1 MTDLVEFLRARLDED
16 EQTAT
21 AATSATF
28 GEDPT
33 WTSKDDGTGEQTHGY
48 VMADHTAICGHDG
61 DDVLLP
67 VADHI
72 ARHDPARVLRE
83 VEAKRRILTAIDGV
97 FEWGERARESDMD
110 EEYHQAVAVEAV
122 LVGLA
127 MGLAAVYSDHPDY
140 QQEWAIPA
148 DGLIHGHRV
157 G

>member
-83 VEAKRRILTAIDGV
+83 VEAKRQLLTRYEVHRDAAFPDYEGGYASAMDDALAI
-97 FEWGERARESDMD
+97 
-110 EEYHQAVAVEAV
+110 
-122 LVGLA
+122 
-127 MGLAAVYSDHPDY
+127 LAAVHSDHPDY
-140 QQEWAIPA
+140 QQEWAT
-148 DGLIHGHRV
+148 G
-157 G
+157 

>member
-83 VEAKRRILTAIDGV
+83 VEAKRRILDLA
-97 FEWGERARESDMD
+97 GEISRSGAEFAEQDYRTLTRS
-110 EEYHQAVAVEAV
+110 
-122 LVGLA
+122 
-127 MGLAAVYSDHPDY
+127 LAAVYSDHPDY
-140 QQEWAIPA
+140 QQEWAM
-148 DGLIHGHRV
+148 G
-157 G
+157 

>member
-1 MTDLVEFLRARLDED
+1 MSDIVEFLRARLDED

-28 GEDPT
+28 GEEPT
-33 WTSKDDGTGEQTHGY
+33 WTSKDDGTGRQTHGY

-83 VEAKRRILTAIDGV
+83 VESKRGVLADYELYKDAKYPDSDG
-97 FEWGERARESDMD
+97 GHAMAL
-110 EEYHQAVAVEAV
+110 EYV
-122 LVGLA
+122 LDL
-127 MGLAAVYSDHPDY
+127 LAAVYSDHPDY
-140 QQEWAIPA
+140 QQEWAI
-148 DGLIHGHRV
+148 G
-157 G
+157 

>member
-1 MTDLVEFLRARLDED
+1 MATVSDIVEFLRARLDED

-33 WTSKDDGTGEQTHGY
+33 WTSKDDGTGPQTHGY
-48 VMADHTAICGHDG
+48 VMADHTAVCGHDG

-83 VEAKRRILTAIDGV
+83 VEAKRRILDLA
-97 FEWGERARESDMD
+97 GEISRSGAEFAEQDYRTVTRA
-110 EEYHQAVAVEAV
+110 
-122 LVGLA
+122 
-127 MGLAAVYSDHPDY
+127 LAAVYSDHPDY
-140 QQEWAIPA
+140 QQEWAI
-148 DGLIHGHRV
+148 G
-157 G
+157 

>member
-1 MTDLVEFLRARLDED
+1 MATVSDLVEFLRARLDED

-28 GEDPT
+28 GEVPT

-61 DDVLLP
+61 DDVPLP

-83 VEAKRRILTAIDGV
+83 VEAKRQIMDQ
-97 FEWGERARESDMD
+97 FEYDAEMGYSD
-110 EEYHQAVAVEAV
+110 QSGLV
-122 LVGLA
+122 LRMLA
-127 MGLAAVYSDHPDY
+127 SVYSDHPDY
-140 QQEWAIPA
+140 QQEWAI
-148 DGLIHGHRV
+148 G
-157 G
+157 

>member
-1 MTDLVEFLRARLDED
+1 MSDLVEFLRARLDED

-72 ARHDPARVLRE
+72 ARHDPVRVLRE
-83 VEAKRRILTAIDGV
+83 VEAKRRVIDECAEVLDVGGWEYDDAPELAWNTAC
-97 FEWGERARESDMD
+97 S
-110 EEYHQAVAVEAV
+110 
-122 LVGLA
+122 
-127 MGLAAVYSDHPDY
+127 LAAVYSDHPDY